1 MPPIRRWRK
10 TAFRATLLTAGFRKG
25 EQRTERFATIAAVMT
40 TVVQLLRRVAATRPV
55 AKFLQWYP
63 VRRVVATGLRSATVR
78 SRALFV
84 VRELAR
90 SDGTV
95 GYRLRGSGRQIFVRH
110 GTPDI
115 VTLDEVFYRRD
126 YKLPRD
132 VERLLDELDRPP
144 VALDLGANIGLFGV
158 FLLERFPEAQIVAIE
173 ADEHNIP
180 VLRLCADAN
189 GGERNWRIIQAA
201 ATNFDGMVRF
211 VSGEYSLSRIGEE
224 GEPVDAVDV
233 LPCLADSDIAKI
245 DIEGGEWAILADLRL
260 SSTTTRAIVLEYH
273 PYLCP
278 EPDPRIA
285 ATHMLAEAGFEVLPV
300 HHYEHGHGVLWGRR
314 V

>member
-1 MPPIRRWRK
+1 MSAPPN
-10 TAFRATLLTAGFRKG
+10 
-25 EQRTERFATIAAVMT
+25 
-40 TVVQLLRRVAATRPV
+40 LLRRIASTRP
-55 AKFLQWYP
+55 AAHILNWYP
-63 VRRVVATGLRSATVR
+63 VRRIISTTLRSRTVR
-78 SRALFV
+78 SRARFV
-84 VRELAR
+84 ARELAAR
-90 SDGTV
+90 HGV
-95 GYRLRGSGRQIFVRH
+95 FAYQLCGSGRQIFVRH

-126 YKLPRD
+126 YTLPRD
-132 VERLLDELDRPP
+132 VEGLLDELDRPP

-158 FLLERFPEAQIVAIE
+158 FLLERFPEARIVAIE

-189 GGERNWRIIQAA
+189 GGERTWRIIPAA
-201 ATNFDGMVRF
+201 ATTFNGRVRF

-245 DIEGGEWAILADLRL
+245 DIEGGEWAILADLRFP
-260 SSTTTRAIVLEYH
+260 TTSIRAIVLEYH

>member
-1 MPPIRRWRK
+1 MN
-10 TAFRATLLTAGFRKG
+10 
-25 EQRTERFATIAAVMT
+25 
-40 TVVQLLRRVAATRPV
+40 VVVGLFRRVTEARPV
-55 AKFLQWYP
+55 AQFLNWYP

-78 SRALFV
+78 SRLLFV
-84 VRELAR
+84 VRELATP
-90 SDGTV
+90 DGVV
-95 GYRLRGSGRQIFVRH
+95 GYRLRGSGRPIFVRH
-110 GTPDI
+110 GTADI

-126 YKLPRD
+126 YEFPSD
-132 VERLLDELDRPP
+132 VESLLRQLGRPP

-158 FLLERFPEAQIVAIE
+158 FLLERFPRARIVAIE
-173 ADEHNIP
+173 ADEQNIP

-189 GGERNWRIIQAA
+189 GGVRNWRIIPAA
-201 ATNFDGMVRF
+201 ATTFDGTVRF
-211 VSGEYSLSRIGEE
+211 VSDQYSLSRIHEA

-233 LPCLADSDIAKI
+233 LPRLADSDIAKI

-260 SSTTTRAIVLEYH
+260 RNTTIRAIVLEYH

-278 EPDPRIA
+278 ESDPRMA
-285 ATHMLAEAGFEVLPV
+285 ATHLLAEAGFDVVPV